1 MIKTKDKNKG
11 CGIEKVKFEWK
22 FKLSEGAKHNYSWG
36 KNIPGRRNCKWVACM
51 PDTFEDSKQ
60 KKFVKIKQIGK
71 QVLKF

>member
-36 KNIPGRRNCKWVACM
+36 KNIPGGR
-51 PDTFEDSKQ
+51 TFQVEEIASELP
-60 KKFVKIKQIGK
+60 VCLILLKIANRKS
-71 QVLKF
+71 L